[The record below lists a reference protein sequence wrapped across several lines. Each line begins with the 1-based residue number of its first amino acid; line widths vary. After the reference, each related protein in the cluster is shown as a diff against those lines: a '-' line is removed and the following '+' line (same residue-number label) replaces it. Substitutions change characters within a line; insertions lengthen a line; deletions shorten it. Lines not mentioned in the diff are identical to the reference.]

1 MASTD
6 SPNASLTPG
15 VTHWREAMSSLRAG
29 VAEREITPRVGIASG
44 IWGAAKKSR
53 SESIHIGLFLT
64 AIAREGSDK
73 RRSFIVGID
82 LCVLGCAECAD
93 DMLDR
98 IAKGVGVSRDQIL
111 FSSSHTHA
119 VPMPCLHRAIKDG
132 SELVPEFRELIID
145 KTIEACIEAGSKIAD
160 VDITWG

>member
-6 SPNASLTPG
+6 SPNASLAPSITQ
-15 VTHWREAMSSLRAG
+15 WREAMSSLRAG
-29 VAEREITPRVGIASG
+29 VAQREFTPKVGIASG
-44 IWGAAKKSR
+44 IWGASKKSR

-64 AIAREGSDK
+64 AIAREDRDA
-73 RRSFIVGID
+73 RRSYIVGID

-93 DMLDR
+93 DMLNR

-119 VPMPCLHRAIKDG
+119 VPMPCIHRAKKD
-132 SELVPEFRELIID
+132 
-145 KTIEACIEAGSKIAD
+145 
-160 VDITWG
+160 

>member
-15 VTHWREAMSSLRAG
+15 ITHWREPMSSLRAG
-29 VAEREITPRVGIASG
+29 VAQREFTPKVGIASG

-64 AIAREGSDK
+64 ALAREDGD
-73 RRSFIVGID
+73 RRKTFIVGID

-98 IAKGVGVSRDQIL
+98 IAEGVGVSRDQSL
-111 FSSSHTHA
+111 FSSSHTDA
-119 VPMPCLHRAIKDG
+119 FP
-132 SELVPEFRELIID
+132 
-145 KTIEACIEAGSKIAD
+145 
-160 VDITWG
+160 